1 MSRFGSSVDA
11 RKAAPQVINWYLG
24 YMEFIIETNGN
35 YLYLSHTF
43 ICLKYCGA
51 AIDMWQLVSNTAKPR
66 VENMA
71 ETSN

>member
-1 MSRFGSSVDA
+1 
-11 RKAAPQVINWYLG
+11 
-24 YMEFIIETNGN
+24 MEFIIETNGN

-71 ETSN
+71 ETSNWNSEDMTSDSFFM